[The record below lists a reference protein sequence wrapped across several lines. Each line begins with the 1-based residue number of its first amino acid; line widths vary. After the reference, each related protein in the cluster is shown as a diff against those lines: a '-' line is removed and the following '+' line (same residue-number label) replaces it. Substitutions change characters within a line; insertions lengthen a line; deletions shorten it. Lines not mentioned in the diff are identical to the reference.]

1 MHFLTSGGISKS
13 MYWYLVGDFMEY
25 SYLHPFCA
33 MQPFMQKALGEDLF
47 CPQMSKQGQG
57 NQGQTPGVKID
68 E

>member
-1 MHFLTSGGISKS
+1 

-33 MQPFMQKALGEDLF
+33 MQPFIQKALGEDLF
-47 CPQMSKQGQG
+47 CPHKDKVHFDQMSKQGQG
-57 NQGQTPGVKID
+57 NQRQTPGVKIK